1 MKELFMQLLIE
12 LRTFGK
18 LVSANLY
25 RNGLMS
31 SFEVETDDGIYTI
44 TVTKEVKKDEAENEN

>member
-18 LVSANLY
+18 LVAANLY
-25 RNGLMS
+25 RSGLMS
-31 SFEVETDDGIYTI
+31 SFEVETDDGIYIITI
-44 TVTKEVKKDEAENEN
+44 TKEPKKDEAENED

>member
-31 SFEVETDDGIYTI
+31 SFEVETDDGTYIITI
-44 TVTKEVKKDEAENEN
+44 TKDAKKGEAENED